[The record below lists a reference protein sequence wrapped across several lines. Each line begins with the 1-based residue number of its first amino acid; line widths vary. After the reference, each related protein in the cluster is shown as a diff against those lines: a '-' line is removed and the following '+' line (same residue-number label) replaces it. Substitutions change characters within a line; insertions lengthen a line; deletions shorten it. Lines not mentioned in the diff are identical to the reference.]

1 MIEGVNQNNEIAM
14 IAAKALGNKGVM
26 CQIDAQA
33 DGLAIRAVGMAND
46 IKAFTVIPPKQN
58 LPTEELTQES
68 NTLIQTI
75 TDQIRMG
82 GAQWPEDEE

>member
-1 MIEGVNQNNEIAM
+1 MIEGVNQNNEIATT
-14 IAAKALGNKGVM
+14 AARALSNKGVM
-26 CQIDAQA
+26 CQIDTHP

-58 LPTEELTQES
+58 LSSDELNEES

-82 GAQWPEDEE
+82 GVQWPEDEE